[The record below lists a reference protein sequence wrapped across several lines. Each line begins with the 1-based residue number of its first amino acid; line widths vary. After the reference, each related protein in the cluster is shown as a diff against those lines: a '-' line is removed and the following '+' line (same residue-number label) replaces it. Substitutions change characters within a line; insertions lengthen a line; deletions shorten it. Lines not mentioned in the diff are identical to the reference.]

1 MVGRIAEFADAVE
14 ADDIEAA
21 AEALAAKANKE
32 LTADVVSEV
41 ARNADVEVDEDTANA
56 IAEEAA
62 KIQSGDAEAE
72 SPTSGG

>member
-21 AEALAAKANKE
+21 AETLAAKANKE